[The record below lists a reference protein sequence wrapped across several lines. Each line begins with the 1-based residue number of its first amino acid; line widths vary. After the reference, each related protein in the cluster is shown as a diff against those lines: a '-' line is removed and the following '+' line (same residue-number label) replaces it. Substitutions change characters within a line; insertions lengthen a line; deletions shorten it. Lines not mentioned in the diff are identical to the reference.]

1 VSKDVQ
7 HGWLKLKMNGSFV
20 ETETWTHICG
30 FEEIL
35 QRKGGDKT

>member
-1 VSKDVQ
+1 
-7 HGWLKLKMNGSFV
+7 MNGSFV

-35 QRKGGDKT
+35 QRKKGKIKLEDDVSW